1 LLPLYLLI
9 IASLGGSL
17 VSWAQYN
24 FIRFRGTQRRAR
36 SKDVR
41 PDMLATHFGVDAT
54 ALSEWLK
61 LRRLV
66 LHHDQHGRLVEVE
79 IRPGDATQS

>member
-1 LLPLYLLI
+1 
-9 IASLGGSL
+9 
-17 VSWAQYN
+17 
-24 FIRFRGTQRRAR
+24 
-36 SKDVR
+36 
-41 PDMLATHFGVDAT
+41 MLATHFGVDAT